1 VLLENNN
8 DNMLYDFRYPF
19 NTALEFFSGL
29 YFLNLEA
36 LHLMV
41 GYFLLSFMIVRV
53 FSNSNIPLPYKFAI
67 IYFSGTIFNNPAY
80 KIVITISELFGIFAV
95 IIFINRRYIKLNSI
109 SNYIILFGVI
119 SALHLSILVMFD
131 EHVANDFDLYRAAV
145 LLKLFVLAFNIIIL
159 FNYIN
164 SDYDLKVFIN
174 YSIIIFNIVVISYLV
189 QVVVFVMGT
198 VPYGSFSPTG
208 WVESI
213 IPSFG
218 ATSVERGHLGKF
230 FVPLFP
236 LYLYA
241 YHKLG
246 YKKSFLLYLIVA
258 FSNFSASSY
267 AFLFLYIL
275 GMIILL
281 HKEFKNLI
289 FLIIVFIAL
298 TVSFFNNQIFGI
310 ITKIYE
316 LAIISE
322 KADLGGGRSFL
333 WIFDIIESYPFGF
346 GYGGSSYRNSHGIS
360 GLDLSNAVVIF
371 FGQLSILGFFI
382 IGIFVFNMNKIF
394 KTGKYLNFRFERKL
408 LFLSITVMSLIFLA
422 DVLWFVPVIW
432 LPVVILTILARNE
445 KRKSIENRTN

>member
-1 VLLENNN
+1 MEDNNN
-8 DNMLYDFRYPF
+8 DLLYDFRYPF
-19 NTALEFFSGL
+19 NSALEFFNGL

-36 LHLMV
+36 LHLTI
-41 GYFLLSFMIVRV
+41 GYLLLSFMVIRV
-53 FSNSNIPLPYKFAI
+53 FSNPSLPLPYKFAI

-80 KIVITISELFGIFAV
+80 KIGITISEIFGIFAV
-95 IIFINRRYIKLNSI
+95 VIFINRKYIKLNSI
-109 SNYIILFGVI
+109 SNYIILFAII
-119 SALHLSILVMFD
+119 SALHLSVLMILD
-131 EHVANDFDLYRAAV
+131 EHVADNFELYRVAV

-164 SDYDLKVFIN
+164 SDNDLKIFIN
-174 YSIIIFNIVVISYLV
+174 YSIIIFNIVAISYLI
-189 QVVVFVMGT
+189 QVVVFLMGT
-198 VPYGSFSPTG
+198 VPYGSFSPTN

-236 LYLYA
+236 FYLYA
-241 YHKLG
+241 YHVLG
-246 YKKSFLLYLIVA
+246 YKKSFSLYLIIA

-275 GMIILL
+275 GIILFL
-281 HKEFKNLI
+281 YKEFKKLI
-289 FLIIVFIAL
+289 FLVFLLIVFIM
-298 TVSFFNNQIFGI
+298 SFFNDQIFGI
-310 ITKIYE
+310 ITKIYD

-360 GLDLSNAVVIF
+360 GLDLNNAVVIF
-371 FGQLSILGFFI
+371 FGQLSILGFI
-382 IGIFVFNMNKIF
+382 MIGIFVFNMSKIF

-445 KRKSIENRTN
+445 KRKSIENLTN